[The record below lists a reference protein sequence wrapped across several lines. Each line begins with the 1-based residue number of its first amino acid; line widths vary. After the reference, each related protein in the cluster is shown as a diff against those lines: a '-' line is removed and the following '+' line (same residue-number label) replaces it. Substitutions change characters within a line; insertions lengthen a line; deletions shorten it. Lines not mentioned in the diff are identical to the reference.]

1 MRKTNLVKIALYI
14 LSISLSS
21 LFFLC
26 SCNSNAEIEALVKE
40 NKRLKQEIEQ
50 LTKETDKE
58 DIATDNSKFIVK
70 FQDVGTSITFGNA
83 EHIAKITNA
92 GIVYSPNLDKH
103 LLIIDFHYTNKNANS
118 ANFIN
123 DIYCNVAAYQDGIQL
138 DTPGF
143 TSEKNIYDTN
153 NSYKNIKNA
162 EIDTQLAFELSNTT
176 SDIELELG
184 YYNSTISKKISI
196 SKK

>member
-1 MRKTNLVKIALYI
+1 MLKKSLAAVLIFAALLCGCQNNTTEIEELKKENAELKKQIEQMSEITNKTNNNTE
-14 LSISLSS
+14 S
-21 LFFLC
+21 
-26 SCNSNAEIEALVKE
+26 
-40 NKRLKQEIEQ
+40 
-50 LTKETDKE
+50 
-58 DIATDNSKFIVK
+58 VK
-70 FQDVGTSITFGNA
+70 FDVRFKHDGTSMTFGNA

-103 LLIIDFHYTNKNANS
+103 LLIIDFHYTNKSADS

-123 DIYCNVAAYQDGIQL
+123 DIYCNVTAYQDGIQL

-162 EIDTQLAFELSNTT
+162 EIDTQLAFILSNTT
-176 SDIELELG
+176 SDVELELG
-184 YYNSTISKKISI
+184 KYDSVINKKILI
-196 SKK
+196 KEK